1 MGESDI
7 ERMSRRVD
15 EMVERLLGRH
25 YAEFCPTHAWVP
37 AVNVYALAD
46 RAEVCVELA
55 GIDRESIDVQAEPRR
70 IVIRGQRAAPR
81 PPADEA
87 AQLVAMEIDY
97 GQFERT
103 IILPREVSV
112 ARVEARLNQGL
123 MWLSLPW
130 K

>member
-1 MGESDI
+1 MSESDI

-55 GIDRESIDVQAEPRR
+55 GIDRESIDVQPEPRR
-70 IVIRGQRAAPR
+70 IVIRGHRAAP
-81 PPADEA
+81 AVT
-87 AQLVAMEIDY
+87 L
-97 GQFERT
+97 
-103 IILPREVSV
+103 
-112 ARVEARLNQGL
+112 ARWCKA
-123 MWLSLPW
+123 
-130 K
+130 